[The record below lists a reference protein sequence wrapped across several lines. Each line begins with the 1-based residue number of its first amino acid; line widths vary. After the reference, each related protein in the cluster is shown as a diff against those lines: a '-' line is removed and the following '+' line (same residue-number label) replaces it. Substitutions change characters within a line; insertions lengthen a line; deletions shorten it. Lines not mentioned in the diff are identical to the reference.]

1 MSSSKTPDQ
10 GLAEVLQVLRG
21 AADAISGERLAA
33 QLGLSRAAVWKRV
46 HRLQARGYVIEGSPR
61 RGYRLLAVPDRL
73 LAEEVLQGL
82 KTRRFTGPVHH
93 FETLDS
99 TNDLAKQL
107 AAQGA
112 PEGAVV
118 VAEAQTGGRG
128 RLGRE
133 WNSPPGVGL
142 YVSLVLRPMLPP
154 MELPQITLT
163 TAVAVVR
170 AVRRVAGVAPG
181 IKWPND
187 LLLDGK
193 KLGGILT
200 EMETESDRIRH
211 VVVGLGLNVNNP
223 EFPPEL
229 AATATSLALAAG
241 GDVFPGG
248 SPEGLA
254 GGIRGVVR
262 EVFKPGVSGNPGG
275 VEGGDRD
282 LGDRGHGASGTPGNF
297 RPGPGR
303 SSRRGLAASHCEWGN
318 GPGDFRRD
326 NPRLQGGTGGL
337 KPGWALKLFFEV
349 FDFGF
354 QAIYF
359 RLIFFHFRLGHL
371 GRFVSRGFG
380 FLKELILGFFET

>member
-1 MSSSKTPDQ
+1 VTSAKSPDQ
-10 GLAEVLQVLRG
+10 GLAAVLQVLRG
-21 AADAISGERLAA
+21 AADAVSGEYLAA

-46 HRLQARGYVIEGSPR
+46 HRLKAQGYVIEGSPR
-61 RGYRLLAVPDRL
+61 RGYRLLAVPDKL
-73 LAEEVLQGL
+73 LPEEVLQGL
-82 KTRRFTGPVHH
+82 KTRVFTGPVHF
-93 FETLDS
+93 FETLNS
-99 TNDLAKQL
+99 TNDLAKEL

-170 AVRRVAGVAPG
+170 AVRRVAGLAPG

-187 LLLDGK
+187 LLLNGK

-223 EFPPEL
+223 GFPFEL
-229 AATATSLALAAG
+229 AATATSLTLEAGRTFSRVHLLQAWLEEFEELYSRFLNQGFPEILEEWKDSAVTLGKMVTVRQGPREISGQATDVAPDGALLLRIANG
-241 GDVFPGG
+241 EMVRVTSGEITPG
-248 SPEGLA
+248 SHKE
-254 GGIRGVVR
+254 
-262 EVFKPGVSGNPGG
+262 PGV
-275 VEGGDRD
+275 
-282 LGDRGHGASGTPGNF
+282 
-297 RPGPGR
+297 
-303 SSRRGLAASHCEWGN
+303 
-318 GPGDFRRD
+318 
-326 NPRLQGGTGGL
+326 
-337 KPGWALKLFFEV
+337 
-349 FDFGF
+349 
-354 QAIYF
+354 
-359 RLIFFHFRLGHL
+359 
-371 GRFVSRGFG
+371 
-380 FLKELILGFFET
+380 

>member
-1 MSSSKTPDQ
+1 M
-10 GLAEVLQVLRG
+10 
-21 AADAISGERLAA
+21 
-33 QLGLSRAAVWKRV
+33 WKRV
-46 HRLQARGYVIEGSPR
+46 HRLKAQGYVIEGSPR
-61 RGYRLLAVPDRL
+61 RGYRLLAVPDKL
-73 LAEEVLQGL
+73 LPEEVLQGL
-82 KTRRFTGPVHH
+82 KTRAFTGPVHH

-99 TNDLAKQL
+99 TNDLAKEL

-118 VAEAQTGGRG
+118 VAETQTGGRG

-187 LLLDGK
+187 LLFNGK

-223 EFPPEL
+223 GFPPEL
-229 AATATSLALAAG
+229 AATATSLTLAAG
-241 GDVFPGG
+241 GTFSRVHLLQAWLEEFEALYDRFLNQGFPEILEEWKG
-248 SPEGLA
+248 ST
-254 GGIRGVVR
+254 VT
-262 EVFKPGVSGNPGG
+262 
-275 VEGGDRD
+275 
-282 LGDRGHGASGTPGNF
+282 LGRRGHGASGTPGNF

-303 SSRRGLAASHCEWGN
+303 SSRRGPAPSHRQWGN
-318 GPGDFRRD
+318 GPGDFRGD
-326 NPRLQGGTGGL
+326 NPRLQCGTGGL
-337 KPGWALKLFFEV
+337 KPGWALGLFFQF

-354 QAIYF
+354 QAINF
-359 RLIFFHFRLGHL
+359 RLIFFHFGLSHL

-380 FLKELILGFFET
+380 FLKELIFGFFET

>member
-1 MSSSKTPDQ
+1 
-10 GLAEVLQVLRG
+10 LAAVLQVLRG
-21 AADAISGERLAA
+21 AADAISGEYLAA

-46 HRLQARGYVIEGSPR
+46 HRLKAQGYVIEGSPR
-61 RGYRLLAVPDRL
+61 RGYRLLAVPDKL
-73 LAEEVLQGL
+73 LPEEVLQGL
-82 KTRRFTGPVHH
+82 KTRLFTGPVHY

-99 TNDLAKQL
+99 TNDLAKAL

-112 PEGAVV
+112 PEGTVV

-133 WNSPPGVGL
+133 WDSPPGVGL

-170 AVRRVAGVAPG
+170 AVCRVAGLAPG

-187 LLLDGK
+187 LLLNGK

-223 EFPPEL
+223 GFPFDL

-241 GDVFPGG
+241 RMFPRVHLLQAWLEEFEALYGRFLNRGFAEILEEWKGFALTLGKMVTVRQGPREISGQALDVAPDGALLLRTNNGEMVRVTSGEITPG
-248 SPEGLA
+248 SSAE
-254 GGIRGVVR
+254 
-262 EVFKPGVSGNPGG
+262 PGV
-275 VEGGDRD
+275 
-282 LGDRGHGASGTPGNF
+282 
-297 RPGPGR
+297 
-303 SSRRGLAASHCEWGN
+303 
-318 GPGDFRRD
+318 
-326 NPRLQGGTGGL
+326 
-337 KPGWALKLFFEV
+337 
-349 FDFGF
+349 
-354 QAIYF
+354 
-359 RLIFFHFRLGHL
+359 
-371 GRFVSRGFG
+371 
-380 FLKELILGFFET
+380 

>member
-1 MSSSKTPDQ
+1 MSATKSPDQ
-10 GLAEVLQVLRG
+10 GLAAVLQVLRG
-21 AADAISGERLAA
+21 ATNAISGEYLAA

-46 HRLQARGYVIEGSPR
+46 HRLTAQGYVIEGSPR
-61 RGYRLLAVPDRL
+61 RGYRLLAVPDKL
-73 LAEEVLQGL
+73 LPEEVLQGL
-82 KTRRFTGPVHH
+82 KARLFKGPVHH

-99 TNDLAKQL
+99 TNHLAKEL

-112 PEGAVV
+112 PEGTVV

-170 AVRRVAGVAPG
+170 AVHRVTGLAPG

-187 LLLDGK
+187 LLLNGK

-223 EFPPEL
+223 GFPPEL
-229 AATATSLALAAG
+229 AATATSLTLTVGGAFSRVHLLQAWLEEFEELYGRFLNQRFPEILEEWKNSAVTLGKMVTVRQGPREISGQAMDVAPDGALLLRTANG
-241 GDVFPGG
+241 EMVRVTSGEITPG
-248 SPEGLA
+248 SSAE
-254 GGIRGVVR
+254 
-262 EVFKPGVSGNPGG
+262 PGV
-275 VEGGDRD
+275 
-282 LGDRGHGASGTPGNF
+282 
-297 RPGPGR
+297 
-303 SSRRGLAASHCEWGN
+303 
-318 GPGDFRRD
+318 
-326 NPRLQGGTGGL
+326 
-337 KPGWALKLFFEV
+337 
-349 FDFGF
+349 
-354 QAIYF
+354 
-359 RLIFFHFRLGHL
+359 
-371 GRFVSRGFG
+371 
-380 FLKELILGFFET
+380 

>member
-1 MSSSKTPDQ
+1 MTAAKSPGQ

-46 HRLQARGYVIEGSPR
+46 HRLKAHGYVIEGSPR
-61 RGYRLLAVPDRL
+61 RGYRLLAVPDKL
-73 LAEEVLQGL
+73 LPEEVLQGL
-82 KTRRFTGPVHH
+82 KTRLFTGPVHY
-93 FETLDS
+93 FETLNS
-99 TNDLAKQL
+99 TNDLAKEL

-118 VAEAQTGGRG
+118 VAEAQTSGRG

-133 WNSPPGVGL
+133 WDSPPGVGL

-170 AVRRVAGVAPG
+170 AVRRVAGLAPG

-187 LLLDGK
+187 LLLNGK

-223 EFPPEL
+223 GFPPEL
-229 AATATSLALAAG
+229 AATATSLTLAAG
-241 GDVFPGG
+241 RVFSRVHLLQAWLEEFEELYGCFLNQG
-248 SPEGLA
+248 FPEILEEWKSSAVTLGKMVTVRQGPREISGLA
-254 GGIRGVVR
+254 LDVAPDGALLLRTANGELVR
-262 EVFKPGVSGNPGG
+262 VTSGEITPGSNAEPGV
-275 VEGGDRD
+275 
-282 LGDRGHGASGTPGNF
+282 
-297 RPGPGR
+297 
-303 SSRRGLAASHCEWGN
+303 
-318 GPGDFRRD
+318 
-326 NPRLQGGTGGL
+326 
-337 KPGWALKLFFEV
+337 
-349 FDFGF
+349 
-354 QAIYF
+354 
-359 RLIFFHFRLGHL
+359 
-371 GRFVSRGFG
+371 
-380 FLKELILGFFET
+380 